1 MNDQSVH
8 AGDMHQSVVVTGD
21 GNKVVL
27 RFGKADDITVLE
39 RRQFRRPERR
49 QQLAPD
55 QRQRE
60 LDLLEPEAGTP
71 TRFQRPWAVHVKAE
85 LATLLDLLAELNVSE
100 RGKFDRAVEAPE
112 RKPASPTPTRE
123 SRGSARA
130 IVKYA
135 KEADNFDTH
144 ASNLLPHVAALGSWL
159 GTAGYALLKAHGIA
173 P

>member
-1 MNDQSVH
+1 
-8 AGDMHQSVVVTGD
+8 
-21 GNKVVL
+21 
-27 RFGKADDITVLE
+27 VLE

-71 TRFQRPWAVHVKAE
+71 TRFQRPWASTRQSRTGHPPGPLGRAE
-85 LATLLDLLAELNVSE
+85 CE
-100 RGKFDRAVEAPE
+100 RA
-112 RKPASPTPTRE
+112 RKIRPR
-123 SRGSARA
+123 RRSAREETGKPDPDKGKVA
-130 IVKYA
+130 GALERIVKYA
-135 KEADNFDTH
+135 KEADDFDTH

>member
-1 MNDQSVH
+1 MNDRSVH

-60 LDLLEPEAGTP
+60 LDLLEPKRG
-71 TRFQRPWAVHVKAE
+71 RQRSFNDHGQY
-85 LATLLDLLAELNVSE
+85 TS
-100 RGKFDRAVEAPE
+100 
-112 RKPASPTPTRE
+112 KPNWPP
-123 SRGSARA
+123 
-130 IVKYA
+130 
-135 KEADNFDTH
+135 
-144 ASNLLPHVAALGSWL
+144 SW
-159 GTAGYALLKAHGIA
+159 TSW
-173 P
+173 PS

>member
-1 MNDQSVH
+1 MNDRSVH

-21 GNKVVL
+21 GNKVIL

-39 RRQFRRPERR
+39 RRQFRCPEPR

-60 LDLLEPEAGTP
+60 LDLLEPEAG
-71 TRFQRPWAVHVKAE
+71 RQRGFNDHGQVHVKAE

-123 SRGSARA
+123 KSRERSSGSSNMRRKLMISTRMHQTCCRMSRRSGPGSARPA
-130 IVKYA
+130 MR
-135 KEADNFDTH
+135 F
-144 ASNLLPHVAALGSWL
+144 
-159 GTAGYALLKAHGIA
+159 
-173 P
+173 